1 MLMALGIER
10 PDQIDL
16 EVIAWEHCAVVKYRP
31 LDRCE
36 AMIVGAQHRAI
47 ITVNSRA
54 IPTRRRFSL
63 AHEIGHW
70 HHHRGRILFCGAA
83 DIDNPAHGPLDPENQ
98 ADQFASDLL
107 LPIFVFRT
115 RIMNM

>member
-16 EVIAWEHCAVVKYRP
+16 EAIARECGALVKYRS

-36 AMIVGAQHRAI
+36 AMIVGSQRRAI
-47 ITVNSRA
+47 ITVNSHA

-63 AHEIGHW
+63 AVCTENLI
-70 HHHRGRILFCGAA
+70 RI
-83 DIDNPAHGPLDPENQ
+83 D
-98 ADQFASDLL
+98 
-107 LPIFVFRT
+107 
-115 RIMNM
+115 